1 METPAVKAQRL
12 LEQLYRVRQGQEDKV
27 PKGYL
32 SIEDLM
38 KHWGL
43 KRSQTRLNVLKL
55 VKAGQLKEVT
65 LRRFVGKKIRVVN
78 YYG

>member
-32 SIEDLM
+32 SIEDFM
-38 KHWGL
+38 RHWGL

-65 LRRFVGKKIRVVN
+65 LRRFVGKKICVVN

>member
-27 PKGYL
+27 PKGFM
-32 SIEDLM
+32 SIAEFQ
-38 KHWGL
+38 KHWKL
-43 KRSQTRLNVLKL
+43 ERSQTRLNVMKL
-55 VKAGQLKEVT
+55 MKAGQLKEVT
-65 LRRFVGKKIRVVN
+65 LRRFVGGKICVVK